1 MKACADKSAL
11 VNSLKADNA
20 SIKQLLDKQV
30 LEIQNLNEKIS
41 LQKSTQKQLF
51 KELECSFIQMDKTI
65 RHSETSDLK
74 LQPATIQSALKRM
87 SIGEG
92 EAHFD

>member
-1 MKACADKSAL
+1 VKACADKSAL
-11 VNSLKADNA
+11 VNSLKVDNA
-20 SIKQLLDKQV
+20 SLKQLLDKQI

-65 RHSETSDLK
+65 RQSEASDLK
-74 LQPATIQSALKRM
+74 L
-87 SIGEG
+87 
-92 EAHFD
+92 

>member
-1 MKACADKSAL
+1 MKACADKSTL

-20 SIKQLLDKQV
+20 SFKQLLDKQV

-65 RHSETSDLK
+65 RHSEASDLK
-74 LQPATIQSALKRM
+74 L
-87 SIGEG
+87 
-92 EAHFD
+92 

>member
-1 MKACADKSAL
+1 MKACADKLAL
-11 VNSLKADNA
+11 VNSLKVDNA
-20 SIKQLLDKQV
+20 SLKQLLDKQV

-65 RHSETSDLK
+65 RHSEASDLK
-74 LQPATIQSALKRM
+74 L
-87 SIGEG
+87 
-92 EAHFD
+92 

>member
-20 SIKQLLDKQV
+20 SFKQLLDKQV

-74 LQPATIQSALKRM
+74 L
-87 SIGEG
+87 
-92 EAHFD
+92 

>member
-1 MKACADKSAL
+1 VKACADKLAL
-11 VNSLKADNA
+11 VNSLKVDNA
-20 SIKQLLDKQV
+20 SLKQLLDKQV

-65 RHSETSDLK
+65 RHSEASDLK
-74 LQPATIQSALKRM
+74 L
-87 SIGEG
+87 
-92 EAHFD
+92 

>member
-1 MKACADKSAL
+1 VKACADKSAL
-11 VNSLKADNA
+11 VNSLKVDNA
-20 SIKQLLDKQV
+20 SLKQLLDKQV

-74 LQPATIQSALKRM
+74 L
-87 SIGEG
+87 
-92 EAHFD
+92 

>member
-74 LQPATIQSALKRM
+74 L
-87 SIGEG
+87 
-92 EAHFD
+92 